1 MSPEVIAS
9 FYPPLEGECRRF
21 YRFHI
26 QNIDIADWDKAC
38 LSELDIA
45 SGISEIKLSI
55 SDSRLW
61 ISDFQGLRF
70 AISEF

>member
-9 FYPPLEGECRRF
+9 FYPLPEGECRRF
-21 YRFHI
+21 YRFDI
-26 QNIDIADWDKAC
+26 QNNDIADWDKAC

-55 SDSRLW
+55 SDFSNV
-61 ISDFQGLRF
+61 DFRF
-70 AISEF
+70 SGIVICDF